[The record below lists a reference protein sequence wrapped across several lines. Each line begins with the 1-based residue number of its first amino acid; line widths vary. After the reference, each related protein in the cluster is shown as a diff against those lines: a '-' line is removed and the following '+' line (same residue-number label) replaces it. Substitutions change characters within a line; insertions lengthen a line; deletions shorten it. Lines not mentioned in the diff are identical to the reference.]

1 MHTIPLCRLKSE
13 KKLNWKR
20 VGMWGS
26 GVARFHC
33 HVDFSPVILE
43 QIKCTKGYNNYRCPH
58 FPSSPYNLLI
68 TSPSLRQKPFII
80 IMIILMM
87 IMLIMTWMKIIMLC
101 WMMIWVLRSVRCLSY
116 SYHVSTE
123 LGMKMAPC
131 KAMLLGCCALNVFE
145 GTRCACLSPLIA
157 FNVSKEISLVNL
169 VHALRCSDRSYANNK
184 ASSLIHLCWFVMGWR
199 RHID

>member
-1 MHTIPLCRLKSE
+1 MS
-13 KKLNWKR
+13 
-20 VGMWGS
+20 S
-26 GVARFHC
+26 
-33 HVDFSPVILE
+33 FSFIS
-43 QIKCTKGYNNYRCPH
+43 YN
-58 FPSSPYNLLI
+58 LI

-131 KAMLLGCCALNVFE
+131 KAMLLGWCALNVFE
-145 GTRCACLSPLIA
+145 GTSSACLSPLIA

-184 ASSLIHLCWFVMGWR
+184 ASSLIHLCWFVMGWM
-199 RHID
+199 RHIDKYTGHVGKASYHEMDVNKIHRNIKIVHSHHESKKVQHSIWWE